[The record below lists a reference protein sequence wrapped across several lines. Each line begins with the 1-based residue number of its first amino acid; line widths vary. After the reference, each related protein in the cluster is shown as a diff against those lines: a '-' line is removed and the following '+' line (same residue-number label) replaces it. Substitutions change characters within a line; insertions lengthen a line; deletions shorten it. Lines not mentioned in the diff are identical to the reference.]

1 MEQIITAG
9 LKEMALPYPPE
20 APAKL
25 AEYGRLLLEKN
36 QVMNLTAIRDP
47 EGVARLHM
55 LDSAALLRC
64 GDFANKT
71 LIDVGTGAGFPG
83 LALKRLVPSLQVTLL
98 DSLGKR
104 VDFLKETCK
113 ALELDNTE
121 CVHARAEE
129 FAGAQRE
136 IFDAA
141 VSRAVAALP
150 VLCELSLPLVRVG
163 GRMLAMKSSH
173 TEEEIR
179 QAESVVRILG
189 GRLEWVKDYTI
200 PTTDV
205 VHRVI
210 CIQKVSH
217 TPKKYPRRFALIK
230 KSPLGVPG
238 QK

>member
-1 MEQIITAG
+1 MRDILVQGLDALGLDKSRIPALEQFSAF
-9 LKEMALPYPPE
+9 M
-20 APAKL
+20 
-25 AEYGRLLLEKN
+25 LERN
-36 QVMNLTAIRDP
+36 QVMNLTAITEPKD
-47 EGVARLHM
+47 VAALHL
-55 LDSAALLRC
+55 LDSLALIPAAGLE
-64 GDFANKT
+64 AEQ
-71 LIDVGTGAGFPG
+71 IVDVGTGAGFPG
-83 LALKRLVPSLQVTLL
+83 MPLAIVRPSLRVTLL

-150 VLCELSLPLVRVG
+150 VLCELSLPLVRIG

-210 CIQKVSH
+210 CIQKVSP